1 MLINLTNHPFT
12 QWCDKQ
18 LEAARTYGEI
28 MDIPFPEVDENANE
42 IYISA
47 LADEYL
53 QKILDLAKDNN
64 VTVHLMGELTFTF
77 ALLKRLQEYGIPCVA
92 STSKRIVKEE
102 EAGRKGEVIFQFE
115 RFRRYE

>member
-53 QKILDLAKDNN
+53 QI
-64 VTVHLMGELTFTF
+64 
-77 ALLKRLQEYGIPCVA
+77 
-92 STSKRIVKEE
+92 
-102 EAGRKGEVIFQFE
+102 
-115 RFRRYE
+115 